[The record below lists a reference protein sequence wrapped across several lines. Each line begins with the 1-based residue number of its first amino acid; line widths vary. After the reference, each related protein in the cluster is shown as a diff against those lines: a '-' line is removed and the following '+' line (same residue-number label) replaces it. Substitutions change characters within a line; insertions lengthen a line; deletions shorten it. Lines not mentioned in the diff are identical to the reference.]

1 MVYSESALIGLT
13 LSVSWLPSASH
24 IDGARYGVFE
34 IPPWVRFQTIL
45 SGIYLLTNRIRTDIH
60 IGQRWKG
67 CSWSSGKAI
76 FIIALFPLCKV
87 IRSPSLL
94 VPILV
99 GLSMAGELLCGDLQ
113 VSAFK
118 LHMRFH
124 LKWSRLCHLY
134 PCFYFRLPFLRQY
147 GCPMP
152 VRVKVED
159 GFLSVLLSSFV
170 MEILATSLEGR
181 RSLLGLDSYLLSGLW
196 FTL

>member
-99 GLSMAGELLCGDLQ
+99 GLSMAGDAAIC
-113 VSAFK
+113 K
-118 LHMRFH
+118 YLHSNYTWDSTSNGRDCVIYIHVFTSGY
-124 LKWSRLCHLY
+124 LSSGSTVARCQCASRLKTASC
-134 PCFYFRLPFLRQY
+134 PFC
-147 GCPMP
+147 CPHSWW
-152 VRVKVED
+152 K
-159 GFLSVLLSSFV
+159 S
-170 MEILATSLEGR
+170 
-181 RSLLGLDSYLLSGLW
+181 
-196 FTL
+196 